1 MGGIEASEEMT
12 KEHMEAMQG
21 GELLRA
27 EAAHFGQVRVTKKA
41 AQRLKETLLEHNLAI
56 PLCLLI
62 AQQRN
67 CVVYR
72 ETENNHLKVILI
84 VFFLHFDH
92 CLKVSFY
99 PLAIRSWSVN
109 YTTSVKIRW
118 FNLEHSWL

>member
-27 EAAHFGQVRVTKKA
+27 EAAYFGQVRVTKKA
-41 AQRLKETLLEHNLAI
+41 AQRLKETLLEPNLAI

-72 ETENNHLKVILI
+72 ETENNHLKVVGMSCIFLI
-84 VFFLHFDH
+84 F
-92 CLKVSFY
+92 
-99 PLAIRSWSVN
+99 
-109 YTTSVKIRW
+109 
-118 FNLEHSWL
+118 

>member
-1 MGGIEASEEMT
+1 MGGIESSEEIT
-12 KEHMEAMQG
+12 KEQVEAMQG

-41 AQRLKETLLEHNLAI
+41 SQRLKETLLDHNLAI

-72 ETENNHLKVILI
+72 ETENNHLKVFAVL
-84 VFFLHFDH
+84 VST
-92 CLKVSFY
+92 LKSSRLVAPSY
-99 PLAIRSWSVN
+99 ARMGYQLYHN
-109 YTTSVKIRW
+109 
-118 FNLEHSWL
+118 

>member
-1 MGGIEASEEMT
+1 MVHKIGGIEVSEEIT
-12 KEHMEAMQG
+12 KEHAEAMQG

-72 ETENNHLKVILI
+72 EKEHSHLKV
-84 VFFLHFDH
+84 FLF
-92 CLKVSFY
+92 
-99 PLAIRSWSVN
+99 
-109 YTTSVKIRW
+109 
-118 FNLEHSWL
+118 